1 MRNQSGALQFLG
13 SFNDEL
19 PELSVPEIAFA
30 GRSNVGKSSAL
41 NCLLRSKK
49 AARVSSTPG
58 RTQMINLFKV
68 GTACT
73 FADLPG
79 YGFAKVP
86 DEVRRS
92 WKSMI
97 EGYLGNRSQLKLVV
111 LLVDIR
117 RDPVRLDGDL
127 LEGLRAAEI
136 PFLVVATKSDKL
148 KKQQKAKYLSAIRK
162 EFRLPPNQPIPFSSV
177 NGAGRDQVWDEIE
190 AAANKG

>member
-1 MRNQSGALQFLG
+1 
-13 SFNDEL
+13 
-19 PELSVPEIAFA
+19 
-30 GRSNVGKSSAL
+30 
-41 NCLLRSKK
+41 
-49 AARVSSTPG
+49 
-58 RTQMINLFKV
+58 MINLFKV